1 MTNESDAPVARP
13 DLDDDVH
20 WVEHAL
26 RSDARSLGISFTDRV
41 WRILAALAAERARAD
56 QAYRNGWLAAAKAVD
71 EYGNYIDA
79 ADFSVRN
86 TWEIRDHLIEFAPE
100 AE

>member
-1 MTNESDAPVARP
+1 MSANGYSPDGALVVDAA
-13 DLDDDVH
+13 D
-20 WVEHAL
+20 
-26 RSDARSLGISFTDRV
+26 
-41 WRILAALAAERARAD
+41 ALAAERARAD

-71 EYGNYIDA
+71 EYGNNLDA